1 MTGVPTGPASSAA
14 TPDAETVAAGRLV
27 RFCLKELR
35 EILRDRR
42 TIVTLVL
49 MPLLV
54 YPLLSI
60 LFNKLLSMPRKRQGS
75 TSAIVGVEGS
85 KGEEE
90 CSASTYPV
98 AGTGVAWR
106 EQTSAR

>member
-1 MTGVPTGPASSAA
+1 MNDASGQSDRESAERRSAASSWLANRH
-14 TPDAETVAAGRLV
+14 TAGRLV
-27 RFCLKELR
+27 RLCMKELR

-60 LFNKLLSMPRKRQGS
+60 LFNKLLSMPRNSAGRHRFPSQS
-75 TSAIVGVEGS
+75 TA
-85 KGEEE
+85 
-90 CSASTYPV
+90 
-98 AGTGVAWR
+98 
-106 EQTSAR
+106 